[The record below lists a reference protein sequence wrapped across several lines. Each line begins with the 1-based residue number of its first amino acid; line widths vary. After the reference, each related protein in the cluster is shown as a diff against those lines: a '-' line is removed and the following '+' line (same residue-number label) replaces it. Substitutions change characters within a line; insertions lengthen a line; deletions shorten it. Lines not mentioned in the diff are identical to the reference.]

1 MTDRTCEVWGE
12 ALPFAPGERWPA
24 RADSH
29 LTVDEELVD
38 RWVRSACVLCSNGY
52 GMDIA
57 VHDGRMVGVRG
68 RTSDRV
74 NRGRLGPK
82 GLYGWQANNSPD
94 RLTRPMIRDAGG
106 ELRPCDW
113 DTAMSAVAGRSR
125 KVMAEQGPSA
135 MAFYTSGQLF
145 AEEYYAQA
153 VIARGG
159 IGTSHLDGNTRLCTA
174 TAEWALIESFG
185 SDGNPGSYTD
195 IDLCDSLFLVGHNV
209 AETQTVLWTRM
220 RDRLRGPDR
229 PRLVVADPR
238 STAPALEADVHLP
251 VRPGTNVALLNA
263 LLHEIVVHGW
273 IDRRWIDTHT
283 VGYEELAALVPEY
296 TPERAARI
304 CGVPAS
310 DIREAARILGT
321 AERLVSTVLQG
332 VYQSHQATAA
342 AVQVNNLHLL
352 RGMIGRPGCSVF
364 QMNGQPTAQNTRETG
379 ADGTLPAFRNW
390 QNETHVAQLAEA
402 WNVDVERIPHEGPPT
417 HVMEILRLCAE
428 GSVKF
433 LWVTGT
439 NPAVS
444 LPELHRV
451 RSVLGRDDLFL
462 VVSDAFPTETTALAD
477 VVLPAALW
485 GEKTGC
491 YTNADRTLH
500 LSEKAV
506 EPPGEARSDFE
517 ILLDYATRME
527 LKNNSGAPLL
537 SWSRPQDAW
546 DSFRELTRGTLC
558 DQSAAT
564 YGRLRSSDG
573 IQWPCTESAPDGTER
588 LYTDHRFATAAHECE
603 DFGHDVVT
611 GAQNQPGEYR
621 DHDPDG
627 RAVIKPAPYLEP
639 REQTSAG
646 YPLRLATGRR
656 VHHWHTRTKTA
667 RVPELNAAAPG
678 PYVQMSVEDA
688 GQLGVRDG
696 DMVRVRSPHG
706 SVEAVAAVGGARPG
720 TVFVPFHYGDF
731 DQPEGDTR
739 MRAANAL
746 THTEWD
752 PVSKQPLYKVTPVR
766 VERIPP
772 SADSGS

>member
-12 ALPFAPGERWPA
+12 TAPFAPGERWPA
-24 RADSH
+24 RADSY

-38 RWVRSACVLCSNGY
+38 RWVRSACVLCSNGC

-68 RTSDRV
+68 RTADRV
-74 NRGRLGPK
+74 NHGRLGPK
-82 GLYGWQANNSPD
+82 GLYGWQANHSPD
-94 RLTRPMIRDAGG
+94 RLTRPLIRGAGG
-106 ELRPCDW
+106 ELAPCDW
-113 DTAMSAVAGRSR
+113 DTAMNAVAGRSR

-159 IGTSHLDGNTRLCTA
+159 IGTNHLDGNTRLCTA

-195 IDLCDSLFLVGHNV
+195 IDLCDGLFLMGHNV
-209 AETQTVLWTRM
+209 AETQTVLWARM

-238 STAPALEADVHLP
+238 STAPAREADVHLP

-263 LLHEIVVHGW
+263 LLHEVVAHGW
-273 IDRRWIDTHT
+273 TDRRWIDAHT
-283 VGYEELAALVPEY
+283 VGYEELAALVAEY
-296 TPERAARI
+296 TPERAAGI

-402 WNVDVERIPHEGPPT
+402 WNVDVGQIPHEGPPT
-417 HVMEILRLCAE
+417 HIMEILRLCAE
-428 GSVKF
+428 GSVRF

-451 RSVLGRDDLFL
+451 RSVLSRDDLFL

-517 ILLDYATRME
+517 ILLDYATRMQ

-537 SWSRPQDAW
+537 NWSRPQDAW
-546 DSFRELTRGTLC
+546 ESFCELTRGTLC

-564 YGRLRSSDG
+564 YGKLRSSDG
-573 IQWPCTESAPDGTER
+573 IQWPCTASAPDGTER
-588 LYTDHRFATAAHECE
+588 LYTDHRFATAAGECE

-627 RAVIKPAPYLEP
+627 RAVIKSAPYLEP
-639 REQTSAG
+639 REQTSTG

-667 RVPELNAAAPG
+667 RVPQLNAAAPG

-696 DMVRVRSPHG
+696 DMVRVSSPHG
-706 SVEAVAAVGGARPG
+706 TVEAVATVGGARPG

-766 VERIPP
+766 VEKITPT
-772 SADSGS
+772 ADGGS